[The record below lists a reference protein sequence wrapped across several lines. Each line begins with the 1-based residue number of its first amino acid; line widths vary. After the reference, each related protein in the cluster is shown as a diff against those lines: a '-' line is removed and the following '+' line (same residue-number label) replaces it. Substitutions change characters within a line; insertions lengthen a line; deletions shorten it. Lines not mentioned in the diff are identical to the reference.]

1 MRRNEMKLRMII
13 TNKKYIQLTV
23 LISLVVGF
31 LIHFPELV
39 SLTDALEQQVLFP
52 GMSAIDVLFEVG
64 YTILSLLVLFAVNT
78 LLFGF
83 NNPSVRMSW
92 WKVLLSFVMTWIL
105 SRFLGELFVY
115 LHHNFNIPAIDAMVH
130 HYLHPV
136 RDFIISLIVT
146 GTCYISY
153 LIRER
158 QEVLLQ
164 NGKLVTENIQNQY
177 QALKNQLNP
186 HMLFNSLNTLQSL
199 VRESPEK
206 AQSYIRELSRVLR
219 YTLQENDTHT
229 VTLREEMNFVDAYI
243 FLMKMRYEDNL
254 QFVVEVDANLMD
266 YRLPPLSI
274 QTLVENA
281 IKHNEISNRNPLT
294 IDIRAMAAQGE
305 KEACLCID
313 NNLQPRRTTSSG
325 TGIGLANLSKRYEL
339 LFGKEIQIT
348 ENHGRF
354 SVCIPLIN
362 KMKNE
367 ELH

>member
-1 MRRNEMKLRMII
+1 MKLQTLV

-23 LISLVVGF
+23 LVSLVVGF

-39 SLTDALEQQVLFP
+39 SLTDAMEQQTLFP
-52 GMSAIDVLFEVG
+52 GMSQVDVLFEVG
-64 YTILSLLVLFAVNT
+64 YTFLSLLVLFAVNT

-83 NNPSVRMSW
+83 NNTAVRMPW
-92 WKVLLSFVMTWIL
+92 WKVLLSFVLVWLL
-105 SRFLGELFVY
+105 SKLLGELFVY
-115 LHHNFNIPAIDAMVH
+115 LHRNFNIPAIDAMVH

-158 QEVLLQ
+158 QEVVLQ
-164 NGKLVTENIQNQY
+164 NGKLLTENIQNQY

-229 VTLREEMNFVDAYI
+229 VTLREEMEFVDAYI

-254 QFVVEVDANLMD
+254 HFEVEVDTRLMD
-266 YRLPPLSI
+266 YYLPPLSI

-294 IDIRAMAAQGE
+294 IEIKAIGVQGN
-305 KEACLCID
+305 KEAALCI
-313 NNLQPRRTTSSG
+313 NNDLQPRRTASYG
-325 TGIGLANLSKRYEL
+325 TGVGLANLSKRYEL

-348 ENHGRF
+348 EANGKF
-354 SVCIPLIN
+354 SVCIPLI
-362 KMKNE
+362 KS
-367 ELH
+367 

>member
-1 MRRNEMKLRMII
+1 MII

-23 LISLVVGF
+23 LVSLVVGF

-39 SLTDALEQQVLFP
+39 SLTDTLEQQALFP
-52 GMSAIDVLFEVG
+52 GMSSAEVLFEVG
-64 YTILSLLVLFAVNT
+64 YTFISLLILFAVNT
-78 LLFGF
+78 ILFGF
-83 NNPSVRMSW
+83 NNPAVRMLW
-92 WKVLLSFVMTWIL
+92 WKVLLSFVLTWLL

-115 LHHNFNIPAIDAMVH
+115 LHHNFHIPAIDAMVH

-164 NGKLVTENIQNQY
+164 NGKLLTENIQNQY

-199 VRESPEK
+199 VRENPER
-206 AQSYIRELSRVLR
+206 AQNYIRELSRVLR

-254 QFVVEVDANLMD
+254 QFVIEVDAALMD
-266 YRLPPLSI
+266 YALPPLSI

-294 IDIRAMAAQGE
+294 IEIRTTVVSE
-305 KEACLCID
+305 KKEAALCID

-339 LFGKEIQIT
+339 LFAKEIHIT
-348 ENHGRF
+348 ETNGVF
-354 SVCIPLIN
+354 SVCIPLI
-362 KMKNE
+362 KP
-367 ELH
+367 

>member
-1 MRRNEMKLRMII
+1 MKRQMIAM
-13 TNKKYIQLTV
+13 NKKYIQLTV
-23 LISLVVGF
+23 LVSLVVGF

-39 SLTDALEQQVLFP
+39 SLTDVLEQQALFP
-52 GMSAIDVLFEVG
+52 GMTTVDVLFEVG
-64 YTILSLLVLFAVNT
+64 YTFLSLLVLFAVNT

-83 NNPSVRMSW
+83 NNPAVRMTW
-92 WKVLLSFVMTWIL
+92 WKVGLSFVLMWLL
-105 SRFLGELFVY
+105 SKLLGEWFVY
-115 LHHNFNIPAIDAMVH
+115 MHRNFRIPAIDAMVH

-153 LIRER
+153 LIKER
-158 QEVLLQ
+158 QEVVLQ
-164 NGKLVTENIQNQY
+164 NGKLVAENIQNQY

-199 VRESPEK
+199 VRESPAK
-206 AQSYIRELSRVLR
+206 AQDYIRELSRVLR

-229 VTLREEMNFVDAYI
+229 VTLREEADFVESYI

-254 QFVVEVDANLMD
+254 LFEMDIDDSRMD

-294 IDIRAMAAQGE
+294 ISIRTKTDPGG
-305 KEACLCID
+305 KEDYLCID
-313 NNLQPRRTTSSG
+313 NDLQLRRTASSG
-325 TGIGLANLSKRYEL
+325 TGVGLVNLSKRYEL

-348 ENHGRF
+348 ETEGKF
-354 SVCIPLIN
+354 SVCIPII
-362 KMKNE
+362 KP
-367 ELH
+367 

>member
-1 MRRNEMKLRMII
+1 MRRNEMVLQMII

-23 LISLVVGF
+23 LVSLVVGF

-39 SLTDALEQQVLFP
+39 SLTDTLEQQALFP
-52 GMSAIDVLFEVG
+52 GMSSAEVFFEVG
-64 YTILSLLVLFAVNT
+64 YTFLSLLVLFAVNT
-78 LLFGF
+78 FLFRF
-83 NNPSVRMSW
+83 NNPAVRMLW
-92 WKVLLSFVMTWIL
+92 WKVLLSFVLTWIL

-115 LHHNFNIPAIDAMVH
+115 LHHNFRIPAIDAMVH

-206 AQSYIRELSRVLR
+206 AQNYIRELSRVLR

-254 QFVVEVDANLMD
+254 QFVIEVDAALMD
-266 YRLPPLSI
+266 YSLPPLSI

-281 IKHNEISNRNPLT
+281 IKHNEISNRHPLT
-294 IDIRAMAAQGE
+294 IEIHTVFTATA
-305 KEACLCID
+305 KEALLCID
-313 NNLQPRRTTSSG
+313 NNLQPRRNVSSG

-348 ENHGRF
+348 EANGRF
-354 SVCIPLIN
+354 SVCIPL
-362 KMKNE
+362 MKS
-367 ELH
+367 

>member
-13 TNKKYIQLTV
+13 ANKKYIQLTALV
-23 LISLVVGF
+23 SLVVGF

-39 SLTDALEQQVLFP
+39 SLTDTLEQQALFP

-64 YTILSLLVLFAVNT
+64 YTIISLLALFAVNT

-83 NNPSVRMSW
+83 NSSAVRMGW
-92 WKVLLSFVMTWIL
+92 WKVLLSFVLIWTL

-136 RDFIISLIVT
+136 RDLIISLIVT

-164 NGKLVTENIQNQY
+164 NNELLTENIQNQY

-199 VRESPEK
+199 VRENPKK
-206 AQSYIRELSRVLR
+206 AHDYIRELSRVLR
-219 YTLQENDTHT
+219 YTLQENEKHT
-229 VTLREEMNFVDAYI
+229 VAFGDEMNFVGAYI
-243 FLMKMRYEDNL
+243 FLMKMRYESNL
-254 QFVVEVDANLMD
+254 HFVVETDANLMD

-281 IKHNEISNRNPLT
+281 VKHNEISSRNPLT
-294 IDIRAMAAQGE
+294 IAIRAMVAPAD
-305 KEACLCID
+305 KEAYLCVD
-313 NNLQPRRTTSSG
+313 NNLQPRRTDSSG
-325 TGIGLANLSKRYEL
+325 TGVGLANLSKRYEL

-348 ENHGRF
+348 EANGRF
-354 SVCIPLIN
+354 CVCIPLI
-362 KMKNE
+362 KP
-367 ELH
+367 

>member
-1 MRRNEMKLRMII
+1 MII
-13 TNKKYIQLTV
+13 TNKKYIQLTILV
-23 LISLVVGF
+23 SLVVGF

-39 SLTDALEQQVLFP
+39 SLTDTLEQQALFP
-52 GMSAIDVLFEVG
+52 GMSSAEVLFEVG
-64 YTILSLLVLFAVNT
+64 YTFISLLVLFAINT
-78 LLFGF
+78 FLFQF
-83 NNPSVRMSW
+83 NNPAVRMLW
-92 WKVLLSFVMTWIL
+92 WKVLLSFVLTWIL

-115 LHHNFNIPAIDAMVH
+115 LHHNFKIPAIDAMVH

-206 AQSYIRELSRVLR
+206 AQNYIRELSRVLR

-254 QFVVEVDANLMD
+254 QFVIAVDAECMD
-266 YRLPPLSI
+266 YALPPLSI

-281 IKHNEISNRNPLT
+281 IKHNEISNRHPLT
-294 IDIRAMAAQGE
+294 IEIRTVFISGE
-305 KEACLCID
+305 KEATLCID
-313 NNLQPRRTTSSG
+313 NNLQPRRTASSG

-348 ENHGRF
+348 EANGKF
-354 SVCIPLIN
+354 SVCIPLI
-362 KMKNE
+362 KP
-367 ELH
+367 

>member
-1 MRRNEMKLRMII
+1 
-13 TNKKYIQLTV
+13 
-23 LISLVVGF
+23 
-31 LIHFPELV
+31 
-39 SLTDALEQQVLFP
+39 
-52 GMSAIDVLFEVG
+52 MSSADVLFEVG
-64 YTILSLLVLFAVNT
+64 YTFLSLLVLFAVNT
-78 LLFGF
+78 VLFGF
-83 NNPSVRMSW
+83 NHPTVRMPW
-92 WKVLLSFVMTWIL
+92 WKIMLSFILMWLLSRL
-105 SRFLGELFVY
+105 LGELFVY
-115 LHHNFNIPAIDAMVH
+115 LHRNFNVPAIDAMVH

-158 QEVLLQ
+158 QEVLFQ
-164 NGKLVTENIQNQY
+164 NGKLLAENIQNQY

-186 HMLFNSLNTLQSL
+186 HMLFNSLNTLQFL

-206 AQSYIRELSRVLR
+206 AQDYIRELSHVLR
-219 YTLQENDTHT
+219 YTLQENESHT
-229 VTLREEMNFVDAYI
+229 VALREEMDFVDAYI

-254 QFVVEVDANLMD
+254 CFVIAVDEYLMD

-294 IDIRAMAAQGE
+294 IDIRTCVSLDG
-305 KEACLCID
+305 KEAQLCID
-313 NNLQPRRTTSSG
+313 NDLQLRRTAPSG

-348 ENHGRF
+348 EASGKF
-354 SVCIPLIN
+354 SVCIPLI
-362 KMKNE
+362 KP
-367 ELH
+367 

>member
-1 MRRNEMKLRMII
+1 MIVI
-13 TNKKYIQLTV
+13 NKKYIQLTV
-23 LISLVVGF
+23 LVSLVVSF

-39 SLTDALEQQVLFP
+39 SLTDTVEQQTLFP
-52 GMSAIDVLFEVG
+52 GMSAVDVLFEVG
-64 YTILSLLVLFAVNT
+64 YTFLSLLVLFAVNT
-78 LLFGF
+78 FLFGF
-83 NNPSVRMSW
+83 NSPVVRISW
-92 WKVLLSFVMTWIL
+92 WKVVLSFILIWLLSRL
-105 SRFLGELFVY
+105 LGELFVY
-115 LHHNFNIPAIDAMVH
+115 MHRNFNIPAIDAMVH

-153 LIRER
+153 LIRGR

-164 NGKLVTENIQNQY
+164 NGKLVAENIQNQY

-206 AQSYIRELSRVLR
+206 AQDYIRELSRVLR

-229 VTLREEMNFVDAYI
+229 VALREEVDFVDAYI

-254 QFVVEVDANLMD
+254 HFNMEVDERLME
-266 YRLPPLSI
+266 YRLPPLSV

-281 IKHNEISNRNPLT
+281 IKHNEISNRKPLT
-294 IDIRAMAAQGE
+294 IDIRTVNISE
-305 KEACLCID
+305 KEGDAFLCID
-313 NNLQPRRTTSSG
+313 NDLQPRRTAPSG

-339 LFGKEIQIT
+339 LFGKEIQIA
-348 ENHGRF
+348 EVNDKF
-354 SVCIPLIN
+354 SVCIPLI
-362 KMKNE
+362 KP
-367 ELH
+367 

>member
-1 MRRNEMKLRMII
+1 MKLQMII

-23 LISLVVGF
+23 LVSLVVGF

-39 SLTDALEQQVLFP
+39 SLTDTLEQQALFP
-52 GMSAIDVLFEVG
+52 GMSSAEVFFEVG
-64 YTILSLLVLFAVNT
+64 YTFLSLLVLFAVNT
-78 LLFGF
+78 FLFRF
-83 NNPSVRMSW
+83 NNPAVRMLW
-92 WKVLLSFVMTWIL
+92 WKVLLSFVLTWIL

-115 LHHNFNIPAIDAMVH
+115 LHHNFRIPAIDAMVH

-206 AQSYIRELSRVLR
+206 AQNYIRELSRVLR
-219 YTLQENDTHT
+219 YTLQENDSHT

-254 QFVVEVDANLMD
+254 QFLIEVDAALMD
-266 YRLPPLSI
+266 YSLPPLSI

-281 IKHNEISNRNPLT
+281 IKHNEISNRHPLT
-294 IDIRAMAAQGE
+294 IEIHTAVTDTE
-305 KEACLCID
+305 KEAALCID
-313 NNLQPRRTTSSG
+313 NNLQPRRTASSG

-339 LFGKEIQIT
+339 LFDKEIQIT
-348 ENHGRF
+348 EASGKF
-354 SVCIPLIN
+354 SVCIPL
-362 KMKNE
+362 MKP
-367 ELH
+367 

>member
-1 MRRNEMKLRMII
+1 MKHQMIV

-23 LISLVVGF
+23 LVSFVVGF

-39 SLTDALEQQVLFP
+39 SLTDRLEQQVLFP
-52 GMSAIDVLFEVG
+52 GMSPADVFFEVG
-64 YTILSLLVLFAVNT
+64 YTFISLLILFGINT

-83 NNPSVRMSW
+83 NHTKVRMPW
-92 WKVLLSFVMTWIL
+92 WKVPASFVLMWLLSRL
-105 SRFLGELFVY
+105 LGQLFVY
-115 LHHNFNIPAIDAMVH
+115 LHQTFQLPAIDAMVH

-158 QEVLLQ
+158 QEVVVQ
-164 NGKLVTENIQNQY
+164 NGKLIAENIQNQY

-206 AQSYIRELSRVLR
+206 AEDYICELSRVLR

-229 VTLREEMNFVDAYI
+229 VTLREEIEFVGAYI
-243 FLMKMRYEDNL
+243 FLMKMRYEENL
-254 QFVVEVDANLMD
+254 CFQIEVDEDLMN

-281 IKHNEISNRNPLT
+281 VKHNEISNRKPLT
-294 IDIRAMAAQGE
+294 IGIRT
-305 KEACLCID
+305 KIEADGKNAYLCIEND
-313 NNLQPRRTTSSG
+313 LQPRRTVSSG
-325 TGIGLANLSKRYEL
+325 TGIGLANLAKRYDL
-339 LFGKEIQIT
+339 LFAKEIQIS
-348 ENHGRF
+348 EANGRF

-362 KMKNE
+362 I
-367 ELH
+367 

>member
-1 MRRNEMKLRMII
+1 MWV

-23 LISLVVGF
+23 LVSLVVGF

-39 SLTDALEQQVLFP
+39 SLTDVLEQQALFP
-52 GMSAIDVLFEVG
+52 DMSPVDVLFEVG
-64 YTILSLLVLFAVNT
+64 YTFLSLLILFAVNT
-78 LLFGF
+78 FLFGF
-83 NNPSVRMSW
+83 SNPASRMPW
-92 WKVLLSFVMTWIL
+92 WKVGLSFVLMWL
-105 SRFLGELFVY
+105 SSKMLGELFVF
-115 LHHNFNIPAIDAMVH
+115 LHRNFHVPAIDAMVH
-130 HYLHPV
+130 HYLHPI

-158 QEVLLQ
+158 QAVLLQ
-164 NGKLVTENIQNQY
+164 NGKLLAENIQNQY

-206 AQSYIRELSRVLR
+206 AQNYIHELSRVLR

-229 VTLREEMNFVDAYI
+229 VTLREEMDFVEAYI

-254 QFVVEVDANLMD
+254 HFVIEVDTHWMD

-281 IKHNEISNRNPLT
+281 IKHNEISNRKPLT
-294 IDIRAMAAQGE
+294 IEIKAVNVPGSTGAS
-305 KEACLCID
+305 LCID
-313 NNLQPRRTTSSG
+313 NDLQPRRTASAG
-325 TGIGLANLSKRYEL
+325 TGVGLANLSKRYEL
-339 LFGKEIQIT
+339 LFGREIQIT
-348 ENHGRF
+348 EMNGKF
-354 SVCIPLIN
+354 SVCIPLI
-362 KMKNE
+362 KP
-367 ELH
+367 

>member
-1 MRRNEMKLRMII
+1 MII

-23 LISLVVGF
+23 LVSLVVGF

-39 SLTDALEQQVLFP
+39 SLTDTLEQQALFP
-52 GMSAIDVLFEVG
+52 GMSSAEVLFEVG
-64 YTILSLLVLFAVNT
+64 YTFISLLILFAVNT
-78 LLFGF
+78 ILFGF
-83 NNPSVRMSW
+83 NNPAVRMLW
-92 WKVLLSFVMTWIL
+92 WKVLLSFVLTWLL

-115 LHHNFNIPAIDAMVH
+115 LHHNFHIPAIDAMVH

-206 AQSYIRELSRVLR
+206 AQNYIRELSRVLR

-254 QFVVEVDANLMD
+254 QFVIEVDATLMD
-266 YRLPPLSI
+266 YSLPPLSI

-281 IKHNEISNRNPLT
+281 IKHNEISNRHPLT
-294 IDIRAMAAQGE
+294 IEIHTVNTANEKGAA
-305 KEACLCID
+305 LCID
-313 NNLQPRRTTSSG
+313 NNLQPRRSTSSG

-348 ENHGRF
+348 EANGKF
-354 SVCIPLIN
+354 SVCIPL
-362 KMKNE
+362 MK
-367 ELH
+367 L